1 VSSLKYALVCTGA
14 SIRRREVVHTAICDG
29 RLRRGRADSAEG
41 VGARSGKGA
50 GLITTKDGNPLVDG
64 RLTVRRM
71 RRVDLDVLSAWAI
84 RRRRPLFE
92 GEMYYKVVTR
102 LLICDRELLHR
113 DYAVNLQLASI
124 NPVNGIAIIAIL
136 CMQRTHFL
144 KATHSSIRVLPC
156 LHCRSEKGKPGI
168 KTPLFR

>member
-1 VSSLKYALVCTGA
+1 MAYDSTLSSTPACDSTLSSKISVGAMRMDVSSIQAPLRIRVATENCKDSPL
-14 SIRRREVVHTAICDG
+14 SIQRSQSAGGVRRRN
-29 RLRRGRADSAEG
+29 AEREG
-41 VGARSGKGA
+41 SHSS
-50 GLITTKDGNPLVDG
+50 KDGNPLVDG

-84 RRRRPLFE
+84 RRWRPLFE

-124 NPVNGIAIIAIL
+124 NPVNGIAIIAAL
-136 CMQRTHFL
+136 Q
-144 KATHSSIRVLPC
+144 IRY
-156 LHCRSEKGKPGI
+156 
-168 KTPLFR
+168 